1 MKNLKLDASFFAY
14 SLLAL
19 YTIWLMANGTQIDFP
34 KTILGLGLV
43 GFAMYQQ
50 YLERLRIL
58 NSLTKEYEDH
68 KNQVNQELQYM
79 KSKMAEV
86 DEMKKILMST
96 KTVGQINPQ
105 SQARF

>member
-1 MKNLKLDASFFAY
+1 
-14 SLLAL
+14 
-19 YTIWLMANGTQIDFP
+19 
-34 KTILGLGLV
+34 
-43 GFAMYQQ
+43 MYQQ

-58 NSLTKEYEDH
+58 SSLTKEYEDH
-68 KNQVNQELQYM
+68 KNQINQELQYM